1 MSASVAQESQN
12 FLSEIKNNFEQKIY
26 QLTGYSDPIYAEA
39 IAEVHH
45 YDILLKIVLMNRTQ
59 KTIQNIS
66 CELVTQGNLKVVEK
80 PVNVTL
86 RAGESRIVKSSLKV
100 SSTDNGAIY
109 GYLTFESASGN
120 LPHVININEI

>member
-1 MSASVAQESQN
+1 M
-12 FLSEIKNNFEQKIY
+12 
-26 QLTGYSDPIYAEA
+26 
-39 IAEVHH
+39 
-45 YDILLKIVLMNRTQ
+45 
-59 KTIQNIS
+59 
-66 CELVTQGNLKVVEK
+66 VEK

-120 LPHVININEI
+120 LPHVININEM